1 MNKFAIKPV
10 SQPAIQQPCSNNSNN
25 VEKLNNKS
33 EIKSM
38 TAEQYQIYNNIYST
52 VSNIGSI
59 RLSEKTG
66 KIEQLLYLIYDLKGE
81 DKFLDIMF
89 NDPTDTFIKHARSNL
104 DITPETK
111 EIVRKFLHSYLY
123 GHLVTYNYKQLESIA
138 ISLDENI

>member
-25 VEKLNNKS
+25 VEKLCNND

-81 DKFLDIMF
+81 DRFLDIMF
-89 NDPTDTFIKHARSNL
+89 NDPTETFLNQARSKL

-111 EIVRKFLHSYLY
+111 EIVRKFLHNYLY
-123 GHLVTYNYKQLESIA
+123 SHLLSYNYKQLESIS
-138 ISLDENI
+138 INFNENL

>member
-1 MNKFAIKPV
+1 MNKFAINK
-10 SQPAIQQPCSNNSNN
+10 STAQQEINKSYS
-25 VEKLNNKS
+25 VEKLCNND

-81 DKFLDIMF
+81 DKFLDKMF
-89 NDPTDTFIKHARSNL
+89 NDPTDTFIKQARSKL

>member
-25 VEKLNNKS
+25 VEKLCNND

-52 VSNIGSI
+52 VSNTGSI
-59 RLSEKTG
+59 RLSDKVG

-81 DKFLDIMF
+81 DRFLDIMF
-89 NDPTDTFIKHARSNL
+89 NDPTETFLNQARSNL

>member
-10 SQPAIQQPCSNNSNN
+10 SQPAIQQPVNNSNN
-25 VEKLNNKS
+25 VEKLCNND

-89 NDPTDTFIKHARSNL
+89 NDPTETFLNKARSEL
-104 DITPETK
+104 DVNPETK
-111 EIVRKFLHSYLY
+111 EIVRKFLHNYLY
-123 GHLVTYNYKQLESIA
+123 SHLLSYNYKQLESIS
-138 ISLDENI
+138 INFNENL

>member
-38 TAEQYQIYNNIYST
+38 SAEQYQLYNNIYSS

-59 RLSEKTG
+59 KLSGKVG

-89 NDPTDTFIKHARSNL
+89 NDPTDTFIKQARSKL

-111 EIVRKFLHSYLY
+111 DIVRKFLHSYLY
-123 GHLVTYNYKQLESIA
+123 DHLITYNYKQLESIS
-138 ISLDENI
+138 INFNENL

>member
-25 VEKLNNKS
+25 VEKLCNND

-81 DKFLDIMF
+81 DRFLDIMF
-89 NDPTDTFIKHARSNL
+89 NDPTETFLNQARSKL